1 MISEIFMQINRI
13 LTKLRQLKLRG
24 PVIKPHRVICLFV
37 IHSLCNVK
45 WTSVKFNFLGVI
57 YKKIRG
63 DVFVNMVRNEKA
75 LSILSYNVCLFIP
88 YNITFMF
95 KFNFCEKL
103 VFLSDD

>member
-45 WTSVKFNFLGVI
+45 WTSVKVLFTTINISLNGCEQVTSMEQSFHEI
-57 YKKIRG
+57 FSDRG
-63 DVFVNMVRNEKA
+63 
-75 LSILSYNVCLFIP
+75 
-88 YNITFMF
+88 
-95 KFNFCEKL
+95 
-103 VFLSDD
+103 